1 MGSTRS
7 DVRFVVQGDAVAGWW
22 FSPENPAATPIPCIV
37 MAHGL
42 GGTRDAG
49 LEPYAQAFA
58 DAGFAVLLFDYRHF
72 GASEGQPRQ
81 LLSISRQLA
90 DWQAAIDFAREQS
103 GVDADRIALWGSSF
117 SGGHV
122 IVAAARD
129 GRVAAVSSQGP
140 MMDGLAAVFNL
151 VDYAGVGALLKLSGL
166 AIRDQLRG
174 LFGRE
179 PLYAPIVGRPGET
192 AAMSSEDA
200 RDGFYAIAPED
211 WRNELTARLALH
223 LPLYRPVRY
232 AHRLPC
238 PVLVIACTA
247 DSVAPV
253 GAAEKVARKAGMKAE
268 LKRYDGMKHFE
279 IYKGEGFTRS
289 SQDQIAFFQRHLLAP
304 S

>member
-1 MGSTRS
+1 MGSARS
-7 DVRFVVQGDAVAGWW
+7 DVVFRVDGAELAAWW
-22 FSPENPAATPIPCIV
+22 FQPDEPAKTPSPCIV

-49 LEPYAQAFA
+49 LEPYARAFA

-72 GASEGQPRQ
+72 GASEGLPRQ

-90 DWQAAIDFAREQS
+90 DWQAAIDFARTQP
-103 GVDADRIALWGSSF
+103 GVDPDRIALWGSSF

-151 VDYAGVGALLKLSGL
+151 VSYAGIGALLRLSGL
-166 AIRDQLRG
+166 AVRDQLRG
-174 LFGRE
+174 LFGKE
-179 PLYAPIVGRPGET
+179 PLYAPIVARPGET

-200 RDGFYAIAPED
+200 RDGFYSIAPED

-232 AHRLPC
+232 AHRLSC

-247 DSVAPV
+247 DSVAPP
-253 GAAEKVARKAGMKAE
+253 GAAEKVAQKAGMKAE

-279 IYKGEGFTRS
+279 IYTGEGFRRS
-289 SQDQIAFFQRHLLAP
+289 SQDQIEFFQRHLLGNQ
-304 S
+304 